1 MRVPALALLLSR
13 MPARLPSRL
22 ARRGARPEARI
33 RGSAVGSYSRSPVSL
48 IDVSFPDG
56 NLLGVRENTPR
67 AGPGAGACATVVAQA
82 ALARPAHGAEGATPC
97 SDRFEA

>member
-22 ARRGARPEARI
+22 ARRGARPDARI
-33 RGSAVGSYSRSPVSL
+33 RGSAVGSYSRSPLSL

-56 NLLGVRENTPR
+56 NLLGAGRIHHGRVPLPGPVLPGPVLPWWRWRRLHAELTSLREPR
-67 AGPGAGACATVVAQA
+67 
-82 ALARPAHGAEGATPC
+82 
-97 SDRFEA
+97 